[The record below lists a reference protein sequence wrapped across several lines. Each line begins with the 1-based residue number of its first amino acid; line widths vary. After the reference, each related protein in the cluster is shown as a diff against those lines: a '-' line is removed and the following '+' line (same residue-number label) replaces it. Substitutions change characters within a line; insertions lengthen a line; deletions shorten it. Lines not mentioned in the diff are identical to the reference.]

1 MKASVSCIIT
11 HTYTHTISYSE
22 HQYALLR
29 NALNV
34 VNRIPPSLADLE
46 ENTSQSS
53 SWERDELAFKNMW
66 NFNLPDAAYGSL
78 LFNIHQGIVASEM
91 RSYGLN
97 FSYRKQQQQQQQ
109 ATSSPAPSSISTA
122 EKPNQYR
129 NSTYDQ
135 QQQQQQQDTADTNNY
150 NTNRN
155 SKRQSMVSIMS
166 LRLSWKLNLSSLSFV
181 ATQSLY
187 CIRWWTI

>member
-1 MKASVSCIIT
+1 LEKKN
-11 HTYTHTISYSE
+11 SE

-46 ENTSQSS
+46 ENSSQSS
-53 SWERDELAFKNMW
+53 SWERDELAYKNMW

-78 LFNIHQGIVASEM
+78 LFNVHQGIMASEM

-97 FSYRKQQQQQQQ
+97 FSYRKQQQQQQPQQQ
-109 ATSSPAPSSISTA
+109 AVSPAPSSISTP

-129 NSTYDQ
+129 NSTYE
-135 QQQQQQQDTADTNNY
+135 QQDTSDTNNY

-155 SKRQSMVSIMS
+155 SKRQSMVNIKH
-166 LRLSWKLNLSSLSFV
+166 L
-181 ATQSLY
+181 
-187 CIRWWTI
+187 

>member
-1 MKASVSCIIT
+1 M
-11 HTYTHTISYSE
+11 
-22 HQYALLR
+22 
-29 NALNV
+29 NV

-109 ATSSPAPSSISTA
+109 QATSSPAPSSISTA

-155 SKRQSMVSIMS
+155 SKRQSMVSIM
-166 LRLSWKLNLSSLSFV
+166 
-181 ATQSLY
+181 
-187 CIRWWTI
+187 

>member
-1 MKASVSCIIT
+1 MLLDEGICFVYNNSHI
-11 HTYTHTISYSE
+11 HTISYSE

-109 ATSSPAPSSISTA
+109 QATSSPAPSSISTA

-135 QQQQQQQDTADTNNY
+135 QQQQDTADTNNY

-155 SKRQSMVSIMS
+155 SKRQSMVSIM
-166 LRLSWKLNLSSLSFV
+166 
-181 ATQSLY
+181 
-187 CIRWWTI
+187 

>member
-1 MKASVSCIIT
+1 M
-11 HTYTHTISYSE
+11 
-22 HQYALLR
+22 
-29 NALNV
+29 
-34 VNRIPPSLADLE
+34 ADLE
-46 ENTSQSS
+46 ETTSQSS

-97 FSYRKQQQQQQQ
+97 FSYRKQQQQQ
-109 ATSSPAPSSISTA
+109 ATLSPAPSTISTA

-129 NSTYDQ
+129 NSTFE
-135 QQQQQQQDTADTNNY
+135 DTADTNNNY

-155 SKRQSMVSIMS
+155 SKRQSMVKFI
-166 LRLSWKLNLSSLSFV
+166 LLG
-181 ATQSLY
+181 
-187 CIRWWTI
+187 